1 MQQRW
6 SDTGFSLGSGS
17 PRPSALAHLEASH
30 VGHLLTN
37 SEWQRPWENVRDRT
51 AYAMG
56 FAPAF
61 ATDAFLHLSRMFT
74 QAVASGEEDNQPAF
88 SAEGTI
94 RLDDVYHL
102 HCLARSAHDA
112 VVQSVGAITQNQRV
126 VLQRCIGLS
135 TVITSL
141 MWLLVHLAFINPVT
155 QLSAAQTLSQT
166 VYGVG
171 NWSISVCAGSPSHDW
186 QPTVVRLEVLNATSW
201 QVQLSE
207 AFHHVVENRPEK
219 DDENVTQGLGALV
232 VSRFAEVALW
242 SREFGRSTRWYEITC
257 EDSAWLEV
265 RSKAVRETLG
275 VRTVHLQ
282 VGAEDPTLF
291 GPWWSR
297 QLLSWL
303 YLYDVFVLHAV
314 PIHFLQASPEASFRL
329 RAAVVTNAFAEG
341 VELAEMHDL
350 SSIRPGLVGLWWFL
364 GRFFSVVYSLCL
376 ALVCGVLCSSFLR
389 RFAVL
394 CVRMRV
400 SSQSAVQQ
408 LRRHA
413 FIAEPLRRLSRFSSR
428 ELLELWMAWLTCIAV
443 CVWLYLHTWSGG
455 LLVAVAEYWGL
466 VHVRTKQSRWIF
478 PRCAAVLH
486 SGALLYS
493 VHWPLSPSW
502 LVLVVLALGQ
512 LWLMLA
518 LVCHFDCFACLPLEP
533 PHSLLYRSLVAPA
546 VPLTRT
552 SKARRASA
560 TCSASHS
567 SQEAELPLEESSVL
581 QRSEAL
587 TQRTFRENEGR
598 SID

>member
-17 PRPSALAHLEASH
+17 SRPSALAHLEASH

-102 HCLARSAHDA
+102 HCFARSAHDA

-141 MWLLVHLAFINPVT
+141 TWLLVHLAFINPVT

-219 DDENVTQGLGALV
+219 VDENVTQGLGALV

-303 YLYDVFVLHAV
+303 HLYDVFVLHAV

-350 SSIRPGLVGLWWFL
+350 SSFRPGLVGLWWFL
-364 GRFFSVVYSLCL
+364 GRFFFSCVFAVSRVGLRSVVQLLSSAFRSAVCPHAGELPERGATVATPRLHRGALATPLALLLSRVVGTLDGLVDMYCSLCL
-376 ALVCGVLCSSFLR
+376 AVSAHVERWPPRRSRGVLGSGPCEDETKPLDFPS
-389 RFAVL
+389 L
-394 CVRMRV
+394 CG
-400 SSQSAVQQ
+400 
-408 LRRHA
+408 
-413 FIAEPLRRLSRFSSR
+413 IAAQ
-428 ELLELWMAWLTCIAV
+428 WCT
-443 CVWLYLHTWSGG
+443 
-455 LLVAVAEYWGL
+455 
-466 VHVRTKQSRWIF
+466 
-478 PRCAAVLH
+478 
-486 SGALLYS
+486 ALLCPLAALS
-493 VHWPLSPSW
+493 ILAGAGRSSAWPA
-502 LVLVVLALGQ
+502 LA
-512 LWLMLA
+512 
-518 LVCHFDCFACLPLEP
+518 DACSRLPL
-533 PHSLLYRSLVAPA
+533 
-546 VPLTRT
+546 
-552 SKARRASA
+552 
-560 TCSASHS
+560 
-567 SQEAELPLEESSVL
+567 
-581 QRSEAL
+581 
-587 TQRTFRENEGR
+587 
-598 SID
+598 